1 VKLYRRE
8 AGEIEIFWNDLLLRL
23 AKGGMMSYK
32 ELKSLDVHEFF
43 VMLVNYE
50 KQIKE
55 KENG

>member
-1 VKLYRRE
+1 MKLYRRE